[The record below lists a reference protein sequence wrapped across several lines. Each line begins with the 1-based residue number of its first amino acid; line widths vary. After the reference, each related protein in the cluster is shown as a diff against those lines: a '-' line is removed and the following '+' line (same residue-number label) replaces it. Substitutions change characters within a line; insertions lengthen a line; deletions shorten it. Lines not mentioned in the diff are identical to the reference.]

1 MFQRSRT
8 INMKWFNHNPVKRL
22 SKKEQSYFLK
32 TLHELLSEGFSLNQ
46 SLIFMTVLMPNAQH
60 FIQETIQ
67 YFEQGKGLDSGLKQ
81 MGFSLDV
88 IAQIYYSEKQGRFLQ
103 ALKENSNKIEQK
115 LSYQQKLVK
124 VLVYPTIMFIFLIVL
139 LLGMRIVLL
148 PHILSFISEEVLSS
162 AILIRLL
169 VVFFMYLPQIL
180 LCIVGVT
187 LMMLAIIDLWLIKK
201 PPIAKYQ
208 ILLKFPIIKRWVRCY
223 CTSKVCSSLGYFIQ
237 GGFSLQQ
244 TVSFIIQYPIDPF
257 LSELAMLLQAQLLK
271 GETLSHSLTTI
282 GIFQQEMEMIIY
294 QGELTSQVA
303 VKCLIYAEKL
313 MFQLMEDIAK
323 KLTYIQP
330 VLFIIIALLVMA
342 MYLLMMLPMLTLEGL

>member
-1 MFQRSRT
+1 MFQRSRI
-8 INMKWFNHNPVKRL
+8 INMKWFNQKPAKRL

-32 TLHELLSEGFSLNQ
+32 TLYELLSEGFSLNQ
-46 SLIFMTVLMPNAQH
+46 SLVFMTVLMPKAQH

-67 YFEQGKGLDSGLKQ
+67 QFEQGRGLDRGLKQ

-88 IAQIYYSEKQGRFLQ
+88 IAQIYYSQKQGRFLQ
-103 ALKENSNKIEQK
+103 ALKENGIKIEQK
-115 LSYQQKLVK
+115 LSYQNKLVK
-124 VLVYPTIMFIFLIVL
+124 VLVYPTVMFVFLIVL

-162 AILIRLL
+162 AIFIRLL

-180 LCIVGVT
+180 LGIVGVA
-187 LMMLAIIDLWLIKK
+187 LVILAVIDLWLIKK
-201 PPIAKYQ
+201 PPIVKYQ
-208 ILLKFPIIKRWVRCY
+208 ILLKFPIIKRWIRCY

-244 TVSFIIQYPIDPF
+244 TLSFIIQYPIDPF
-257 LSELAMLLQAQLLK
+257 LSELAKLLQSQLLK

-330 VLFIIIALLVMA
+330 ILFIIIALLVMA